1 MGDLRRLQGEPEAT
15 NVTGDD
21 GDDGDDEERYRAQ
34 HSAMLRELSRAHPQP
49 IESGG

>member
-21 GDDGDDEERYRAQ
+21 GDDEERYRAQ
-34 HSAMLRELSRAHPQP
+34 HSTMLRELSRARPQP